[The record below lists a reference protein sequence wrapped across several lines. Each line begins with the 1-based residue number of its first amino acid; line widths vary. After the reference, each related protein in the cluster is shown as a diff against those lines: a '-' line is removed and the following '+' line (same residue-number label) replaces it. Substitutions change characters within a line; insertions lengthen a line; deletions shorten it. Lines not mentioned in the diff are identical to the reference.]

1 VSPEPLCTDVNV
13 CSVCEEPAVI
23 HQRHTGR
30 YLCGTHLIADLEQ
43 RVFETIAS
51 QQQVVPGDRVAVALS
66 GGKDSTALLLILHRL
81 FGSHN
86 DIRLVAVTV
95 DEGIS
100 GYREAT
106 VRSAVDLVRRLGIK
120 HITVSF
126 GELFGDSLDTF
137 LNGREAQAC
146 SICGI
151 LRKKALIVGAER
163 AGATKLAT
171 GHNLD
176 DEAQS
181 VLMNVLRGDLMRLV
195 RNSGTD
201 SGGRFIPRVKPLMYV
216 HEKEIAAYLML
227 QGIWEE
233 LPECPYAIHAL
244 RREVRSML
252 GGIEYRHPGTM
263 FRLMEN
269 KKTVGSAFMAKT
281 AGETVGTCRECGDP
295 CSGETCQLCQ
305 LKKTFPEMITRTWP
319 RHP

>member
-1 VSPEPLCTDVNV
+1 
-13 CSVCEEPAVI
+13 VI
-23 HQRHTGR
+23 HQRHAGR

-43 RVFETIAS
+43 RVAETIAS
-51 QQQVVPGDRVAVALS
+51 QQQVVPGDCVAVALS
-66 GGKDSTALLLILHRL
+66 GGKDSTALLLLLHRL
-81 FGSHN
+81 VGSRK
-86 DIRLVAVTV
+86 DIRLVAVTI

-106 VRSAVDLVRRLGIK
+106 VRSAEGLVRRLGVE

-137 LNGREAQAC
+137 LKGRETQAC

-151 LRKKALIVGAER
+151 LRKKALVVGAQR

-195 RNSGTD
+195 RDSGAD

-216 HEKEIAAYLML
+216 QEKEIATFLMV
-227 QGIWEE
+227 QGVWED
-233 LPECPYAIHAL
+233 LPECPYAVHAL

-252 GGIEYRHPGTM
+252 SGLEYRHPGTM
-263 FRLMEN
+263 LRLLEN
-269 KKTVGSAFMAKT
+269 KKIVRTAFIGKT
-281 AGETVGTCRECGDP
+281 AGEPVGHCQECGDP

-305 LKKTFPEMITRTWP
+305 L
-319 RHP
+319 RHSLGR